1 MWLNI
6 LITIVVSIGI
16 IATIHHLICYFR
28 DTYTEKKTKNITE
41 IQSQKYKTIM
51 NSVQEMN
58 QKEKRILEEKLCILQ
73 QNTENYNT
81 QNQQSNQSL
90 SVQDLQ
96 AVNQDLD
103 QFIQSQIQGLHP

>member
-6 LITIVVSIGI
+6 IITTIVSIGI

-58 QKEKRILEEKLCILQ
+58 QREKRVLEEKLCVLQ
-73 QNTENYNT
+73 Q
-81 QNQQSNQSL
+81 QNQSL

-96 AVNQDLD
+96 AMNQDLD
-103 QFIQSQIQGLHP
+103 QFIQSQIA

>member
-6 LITIVVSIGI
+6 LITIVVSIGM

-41 IQSQKYKTIM
+41 IQSQKYKSIM

-58 QKEKRILEEKLCILQ
+58 QREKRELEEKLSVLHQ
-73 QNTENYNT
+73 QNQAYSSQTH
-81 QNQQSNQSL
+81 SPQSL

-103 QFIQSQIQGLHP
+103 QFIQSQIAW

>member
-6 LITIVVSIGI
+6 LITIVVSIGM

-41 IQSQKYKTIM
+41 IQSQKYKSIM

-58 QKEKRILEEKLCILQ
+58 QREKRELEEKLYVLHQ
-73 QNTENYNT
+73 QNQSYSS
-81 QNQQSNQSL
+81 QNHSHSPQSL

-103 QFIQSQIQGLHP
+103 QFIQSQIAW

>member
-6 LITIVVSIGI
+6 LITIVVSIVI

-28 DTYTEKKTKNITE
+28 DTYTERKTKNISE

-58 QKEKRILEEKLCILQ
+58 QKEKHALEQKLYVMQ
-73 QNTENYNT
+73 AQGHSVQTV
-81 QNQQSNQSL
+81 QSL

-96 AVNQDLD
+96 AMNQDLD
-103 QFIQSQIQGLHP
+103 QFIQSQI

>member
-1 MWLNI
+1 MQKPLDMWLNI
-6 LITIVVSIGI
+6 LITIIVSIGI

-58 QKEKRILEEKLCILQ
+58 QREKRALEEKLCVLQ
-73 QNTENYNT
+73 Q
-81 QNQQSNQSL
+81 QNQSL

-96 AVNQDLD
+96 AMNQDLD
-103 QFIQSQIQGLHP
+103 QFIQSQIT